1 MKKFISTIGYIVF
14 VVVLVI
20 IGIMGIVALTNDT
33 LAGNA
38 GGVTDT
44 ADKLTVA
51 GAVAVSL
58 VVGGFGGAIA
68 SGFMALANFFKEKT
82 KKIS

>member
-20 IGIMGIVALTNDT
+20 IGIMGIIALTNDT
-33 LAGNA
+33 VSGFGAI
-38 GGVTDT
+38 TDS
-44 ADKLTVA
+44 ADKLTVF

>member
-20 IGIMGIVALTNDT
+20 IGILGIIGYTNQESLAMIADSLTMQGAIMVAMM
-33 LAGNA
+33 
-38 GGVTDT
+38 
-44 ADKLTVA
+44 
-51 GAVAVSL
+51 
-58 VVGGFGGAIA
+58 VGGFGGAIA
-68 SGFMALANFFKEKT
+68 CTVFGLANFFKEKT

>member
-20 IGIMGIVALTNDT
+20 IGIMGIVALTD
-33 LAGNA
+33 AASGSI
-38 GGVTDT
+38 TDS
-44 ADKLTVA
+44 ADKLTPT
-51 GAVAVSL
+51 GAIIVSL